1 VHHGIRD
8 LGWLAAHRLHPLE
21 RLFSKT
27 VSRLPFWF
35 LGFSFKALVLHQTIY
50 KAQTLL
56 EHTIFRRDFGPLKW
70 VFATPGHHHRHH
82 ANERDCRDHS
92 FAARLS
98 EIDTIGGTLFL
109 PKNRKPQGYGPKMAV
124 PRLYH
129 QQRVY
134 PFQWAIDRQRQ
145 RFARKPTVALPA
157 ADDDLHPSSPG
168 TGPTPP

>member
-1 VHHGIRD
+1 

-98 EIDTIGGTLFL
+98 A
-109 PKNRKPQGYGPKMAV
+109 RCSC
-124 PRLYH
+124 
-129 QQRVY
+129 QRTASRRVT
-134 PFQWAIDRQRQ
+134 
-145 RFARKPTVALPA
+145 ARKWPCRAFIISNGSIRSNGPLTGSGSGLRGNPLWRCQQLTTTCTH
-157 ADDDLHPSSPG
+157 LHPGPG
-168 TGPTPP
+168 RRHLSR